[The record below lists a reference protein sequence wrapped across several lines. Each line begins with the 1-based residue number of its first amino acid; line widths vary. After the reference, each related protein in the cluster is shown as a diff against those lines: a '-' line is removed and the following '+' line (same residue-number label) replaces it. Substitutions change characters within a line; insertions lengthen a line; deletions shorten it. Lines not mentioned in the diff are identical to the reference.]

1 MPQTLQPSKEQ
12 TLLISYNQTE
22 GTLFGEF
29 TIKDVATSSAAIVN
43 INQEPGASY
52 AHSIMFVEIG
62 IKMLDTLVGH
72 LKTVVVKV

>member
-1 MPQTLQPSKEQ
+1 MTRAADFA
-12 TLLISYNQTE
+12 TITGTNFTDFYNQTE

-29 TIKDVATSSAAIVN
+29 TIKDVGTSTAAIVN

-62 IKMLDTLVGH
+62 TAAGYFGRIIGKQ
-72 LKTVVVKV
+72 